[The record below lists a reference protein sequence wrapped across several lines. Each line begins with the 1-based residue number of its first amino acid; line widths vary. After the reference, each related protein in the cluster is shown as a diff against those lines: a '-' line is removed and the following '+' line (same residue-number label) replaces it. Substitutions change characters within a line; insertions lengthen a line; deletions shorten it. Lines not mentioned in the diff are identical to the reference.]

1 MKLHQLATGLLG
13 TVLLTGSALADS
25 YLLRN
30 GTELRGTVSTSDEE
44 RMTIRLDAPAGAIAT
59 FTRDQVEPHSW
70 YVARSQTIGDDAKAR
85 LDLARYCIENGLF
98 FVAERELDRV
108 VDAAPGLASTADA
121 ERARAHD
128 GGGKKL
134 VELARDAVAK
144 NDFARAAN
152 LVGTIVRRYDD
163 TAAAGEAAAIV
174 DEIAQRRGAL
184 EQQRIVEMQRRAAE
198 KKGAVHVAILKELTD
213 RIGTAR
219 RQNVIG
225 LKSKDLS
232 SAQEAFSSALR
243 KFAAVIAE
251 VDAQTS
257 RQQEDQELLSRLAEI
272 RTTCLTES
280 IEVHVNMGS
289 TYVVRGSYTKALEH
303 ANEAL
308 ALDPKNSYARDFRA
322 RVELAAAEAASGRG
336 RVRHV
341 R

>member
-1 MKLHQLATGLLG
+1 MKLHQLTTGLLG
-13 TVLLTGSALADS
+13 AALLASSALADS

-30 GTELRGTVSTSDEE
+30 GTELRGTVSSTDEE

-59 FTRDQVEPHSW
+59 FMRDQVEPHSW

-85 LDLARYCIENGLF
+85 LDLARYCIANGLF

-108 VDAAPGLASTADA
+108 VEAAPGLATAADA

-134 VELARDAVAK
+134 VELARDAIAK
-144 NDFARAAN
+144 NDLARAAN
-152 LVGTIVRRYDD
+152 FVGTILRRYDD
-163 TAAAGEAAAIV
+163 TAAAGEAPSIV
-174 DEIAQRRGAL
+174 DDIAQRRGEL
-184 EQQRIVEMQRRAAE
+184 EQQRVAEMQRRAVE
-198 KKGAVHVAILKELTD
+198 KKTAAQVAILKDLSE
-213 RIGTAR
+213 RVGAAR

-232 SAQEAFSSALR
+232 SAQEAFTSALR
-243 KFAAVIAE
+243 RFAAVTTEI
-251 VDAQTS
+251 DAQAS
-257 RQQEDQELLSRLAEI
+257 RNQDDQELLPRLAEL
-272 RTTCLTES
+272 RSTCLTES

-289 TYVVRGSYTKALEH
+289 TYVVRGSYTKAAEH
-303 ANEAL
+303 ANDAL
-308 ALDPKNSYARDFRA
+308 ALDPKSAYARDFRA

-336 RVRHV
+336 RVRHL